1 MIPGYYV
8 LLTVSDTG
16 VGMDQETISHIFE
29 PFFTT
34 KEVGKGTGLG
44 LATVYGIIKQ
54 NGGFISVYSE
64 PGQGTTFN
72 IYIPRIQ
79 EEGEVEIKTSE
90 PAMATGVGTILLV
103 EDDNL
108 VRRMTKGMLETLGYT
123 VLAAE
128 SARQALSICKKK
140 DTVIDLMI
148 TDVVMPGASGADL
161 RTRVEAMR
169 PGIKV
174 LFMSGYTSDVIVHHG
189 VLEEGVQF
197 IQKPFAMN
205 DLAQKIRE
213 LIGEK

>member
-1 MIPGYYV
+1 
-8 LLTVSDTG
+8 
-16 VGMDQETISHIFE
+16 
-29 PFFTT
+29 
-34 KEVGKGTGLG
+34 
-44 LATVYGIIKQ
+44 
-54 NGGFISVYSE
+54 
-64 PGQGTTFN
+64 
-72 IYIPRIQ
+72 
-79 EEGEVEIKTSE
+79 
-90 PAMATGVGTILLV
+90 
-103 EDDNL
+103 
-108 VRRMTKGMLETLGYT
+108 